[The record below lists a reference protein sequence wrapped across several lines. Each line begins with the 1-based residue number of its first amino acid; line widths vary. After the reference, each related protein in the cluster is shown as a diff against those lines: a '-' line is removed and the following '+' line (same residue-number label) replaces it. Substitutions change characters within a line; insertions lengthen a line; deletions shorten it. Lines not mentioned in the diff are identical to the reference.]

1 MEITDLQ
8 ERYLAAFEKIK
19 AAKNILLVTHQ
30 HPDGDGLA
38 SVCALSVYLDK
49 LGKKYTLF
57 CPDPAPENLTFL
69 PNINKLISEKFISLS
84 DIKQTLPA
92 SQPTPSGQGPSTS
105 PKEGNINFSDFD
117 LIIVMDCGSLGRTGL
132 VKEISG
138 RGQDQ
143 FVIEFDHH
151 PHVDDYADLEIRA
164 PKSSVAEVL
173 YHFFTLNNL
182 EIDKKIANCL
192 LTGILTDTGN
202 LFFDSVTNETIK
214 ISSSLLLR
222 GATFPKISQK
232 IVRNKSLGAMKAW
245 GKILD
250 NLKLNEKYNIAFSV
264 LTYEEIK
271 KLREE
276 FGTEDLFDAATDI
289 LNNVDGV
296 KAVVFLREEELG
308 KIRGSLRTKDPKVN
322 VARLASL
329 LGGGGH
335 PRAAAF
341 RFPGSIVKTETGWKI
356 I

>member
-1 MEITDLQ
+1 MEMQDINSK
-8 ERYLAAFEKIK
+8 YIAAFEKIK
-19 AAKNILLVTHQ
+19 VAKNILLVTHQ
-30 HPDGDGLA
+30 QPDGDGLA
-38 SVCALSVYLDK
+38 SVCALSVFLDK
-49 LGKKYTLF
+49 LDKKYTLF
-57 CPDPAPENLTFL
+57 CADEAPENLSFL
-69 PNINKLISEKFISLS
+69 PNINKFVVGKEALS
-84 DIKQTLPA
+84 AVGTQDFAFRQ
-92 SQPTPSGQGPSTS
+92 
-105 PKEGNINFSDFD
+105 FD
-117 LIIVMDCGSLGRTGL
+117 LIVVMDCGSLGRTGL
-132 VKEISG
+132 AKEISG

-143 FVIEFDHH
+143 FVVEFDHH
-151 PHVDDYADLEIRA
+151 PRVDDYADLEIRA
-164 PKSSVAEVL
+164 PKSSAAEVL

-202 LFFDSVTNETIK
+202 LLFDSVTDETIK

-222 GATFPKISQK
+222 GATFPKISEK
-232 IVRNKSLGAMKAW
+232 TVRNKSLGAMKAW

-264 LTYEEIK
+264 LTFDEIK
-271 KLREE
+271 KLKEE

-322 VARLASL
+322 VARLASF

-356 I
+356 V

>member
-1 MEITDLQ
+1 
-8 ERYLAAFEKIK
+8 
-19 AAKNILLVTHQ
+19 
-30 HPDGDGLA
+30 
-38 SVCALSVYLDK
+38 
-49 LGKKYTLF
+49 
-57 CPDPAPENLTFL
+57 
-69 PNINKLISEKFISLS
+69 
-84 DIKQTLPA
+84 
-92 SQPTPSGQGPSTS
+92 
-105 PKEGNINFSDFD
+105 
-117 LIIVMDCGSLGRTGL
+117 
-132 VKEISG
+132 
-138 RGQDQ
+138 
-143 FVIEFDHH
+143 
-151 PHVDDYADLEIRA
+151 
-164 PKSSVAEVL
+164 
-173 YHFFTLNNL
+173 L

-202 LFFDSVTNETIK
+202 LLFDSVTDETIK

-222 GATFPKISQK
+222 GATFPKISEK
-232 IVRNKSLGAMKAW
+232 TVRNKSLGAMKAW

-264 LTYEEIK
+264 LTFDEIK
-271 KLREE
+271 KLKEE

-322 VARLASL
+322 VARLASF

-356 I
+356 V